1 MVGPIG
7 TEERVSTMRKL
18 EAGFVVIVGVSCG
31 LITLQADAGPV
42 VFLAATVAG
51 LVVGVL
57 LVWLAFPDAGDL
69 DRRSRGPPR

>member
-18 EAGFVVIVGVSCG
+18 KAGFVVIVGLSCG
-31 LITLQADAGPV
+31 LITLQADVGAE
-42 VFLAATVAG
+42 VFLAATAAG

-57 LVWLAFPDAGDL
+57 LVWVAFPDAGDL
-69 DRRSRGPPR
+69 DRRSRGPRR